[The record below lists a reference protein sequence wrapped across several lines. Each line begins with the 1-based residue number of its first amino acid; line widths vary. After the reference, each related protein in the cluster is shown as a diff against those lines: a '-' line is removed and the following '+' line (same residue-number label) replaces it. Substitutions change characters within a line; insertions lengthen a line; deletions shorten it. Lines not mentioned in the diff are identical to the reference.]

1 VAAEYSPDVFRNL
14 VFSAHLESETIIQN
28 ANASM
33 RFDEARQGFS
43 ISFQAKDAGHFHLI
57 VALQWIHANSEPSEE
72 PIPLVVGSHISHN
85 PLPCDRDRS
94 EIADSRSLLITV
106 KKRSAHEADLIAPSA
121 KKQVQCT
128 SMLEEG
134 RWLQALDADE
144 PCRPP
149 FCTGDRNA
157 ARLTN
162 STW

>member
-1 VAAEYSPDVFRNL
+1 MAAEYSPAVLRNL

-33 RFDEARQGFS
+33 LFDEARQGFS

-72 PIPLVVGSHISHN
+72 PVPILVGSHISHRAS
-85 PLPCDRDRS
+85 PCDRDRS
-94 EIADSRSLLITV
+94 EIAGSRSLLIIV
-106 KKRSAHEADLIAPSA
+106 KKRSDHEADLMAPSA
-121 KKQVQCT
+121 AEQVQCT

-149 FCTGDRNA
+149 FCTGDRKS
-157 ARLTN
+157 ARLTI
-162 STW
+162 SAW